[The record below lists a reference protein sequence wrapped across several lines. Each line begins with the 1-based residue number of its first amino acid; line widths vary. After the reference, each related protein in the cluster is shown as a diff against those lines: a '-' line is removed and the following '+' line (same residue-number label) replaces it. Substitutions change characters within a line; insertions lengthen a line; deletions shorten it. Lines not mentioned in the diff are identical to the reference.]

1 MIRSIKLVVLPLF
14 LILFSTYSP
23 NYVSNNKSIIFGLE
37 NIKLEGLKVL
47 NEKDLTIK
55 LEPLKGLSLF
65 RINQKMIKSHL
76 KEFDFIS
83 SFTVKKIYPKT
94 LKIKINEKK
103 PIAVYIDKKNKF
115 YVTIDDNFINY
126 EEFEQYLDLPT
137 IFGKEI
143 KLDNFFKKIESIS
156 FPLEKIKSFHYF
168 EIGRWDIILKNG
180 KIIKLPTDNFI
191 EKLQNFMSISKNERF
206 EKYKIFDYRI
216 KDQLILN

>member
-65 RINQKMIKSHL
+65 RINQKMIKSRL

>member
-1 MIRSIKLVVLPLF
+1 
-14 LILFSTYSP
+14 
-23 NYVSNNKSIIFGLE
+23 
-37 NIKLEGLKVL
+37 
-47 NEKDLTIK
+47 
-55 LEPLKGLSLF
+55 
-65 RINQKMIKSHL
+65 MIKSHL

-126 EEFEQYLDLPT
+126 EEFEQYHDLPT

-206 EKYKIFDYRI
+206 DS
-216 KDQLILN
+216 

>member
-126 EEFEQYLDLPT
+126 EEFEQYHDLPT

>member
-126 EEFEQYLDLPT
+126 EEFEQYHDLPT

-168 EIGRWDIILKNG
+168 EIGRWDLILKNG
-180 KIIKLPTDNFI
+180 RVIKLPTDDFI
-191 EKLQNFMSISKNERF
+191 DKLENFMSISDNERF
-206 EKYKIFDYRI
+206 ERYKIFDYRI